1 MAELEIFI
9 GTLKTLDYLILI
21 LSLIIILFS
30 TFKGFIQSILS
41 MLTWIGAILISIYF
55 HNYFTEII
63 TNQLSRWEFIGKY
76 LPIHTI
82 SKYIIAI
89 PIIFFVSLYLLKK
102 FRKFITSD
110 LEKGIISLFLDKI
123 FGLIYGILLSYII
136 FSTIII
142 STSLIKFN
150 WYNENIIS
158 PLKNN
163 SQIIKKID
171 DINKGINPS
180 QIIKEEDVIE
190 MDN

>member
-1 MAELEIFI
+1 M
-9 GTLKTLDYLILI
+9 
-21 LSLIIILFS
+21 
-30 TFKGFIQSILS
+30 
-41 MLTWIGAILISIYF
+41 
-55 HNYFTEII
+55 
-63 TNQLSRWEFIGKY
+63 
-76 LPIHTI
+76 
-82 SKYIIAI
+82 
-89 PIIFFVSLYLLKK
+89 
-102 FRKFITSD
+102 
-110 LEKGIISLFLDKI
+110 
-123 FGLIYGILLSYII
+123 SYII

-150 WYNENIIS
+150 WYSENIIS